1 MGCVQGKS
9 EMREEKRKGLNF
21 AVLQSHSCLNKNN
34 YILLLAR
41 GNIEIPLYIKIWSKV
56 SYFYMVKGWK
66 PCVTHISNKDHS

>member
-21 AVLQSHSCLNKNN
+21 AVLQSHFCLNKNN

-41 GNIEIPLYIKIWSKV
+41 GNIEIPLYIKI
-56 SYFYMVKGWK
+56 
-66 PCVTHISNKDHS
+66 